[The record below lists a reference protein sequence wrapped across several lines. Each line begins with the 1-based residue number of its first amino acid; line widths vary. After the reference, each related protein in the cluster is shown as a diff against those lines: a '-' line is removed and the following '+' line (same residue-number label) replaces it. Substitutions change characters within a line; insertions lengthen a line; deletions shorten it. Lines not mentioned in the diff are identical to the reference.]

1 MSKKNGFLSKEVE
14 HVAETI
20 RDVGFCVVP
29 NLIPPK
35 RCDEFRRVLMPILK
49 EEKKQ
54 NLHHT
59 GHQRILHLL
68 VKNPIFTELLCHPF
82 VLAVWR
88 RYLCED
94 IICST
99 MTANALWP
107 RSTELYWHVDHP
119 YWTMTEPYPTYP
131 LTGQV
136 IWMIDDFT
144 LANGATAGIRGS
156 HRTPKLPRLAENWTD
171 EATILTGSRGSAIF
185 ADGAWFTAYP
195 FCCAGNLY
203 SQLLCSA
210 GEHAQAVGGDEES
223 VGASETI
230 ARRKSVRSNSGVSVL
245 IGGNPWLKSCRT
257 GRPYAPE
264 RPCERD

>member
-1 MSKKNGFLSKEVE
+1 MSKKNGIRSKEVE
-14 HVAETI
+14 QIAETI

-29 NLIPPK
+29 SLISPK
-35 RCDEFRRVLMPILK
+35 RCEEFRRVLMPILK
-49 EEKKQ
+49 AEKKQ

-68 VKNPIFTELLCHPF
+68 VKNQIFKELLCHPF

-144 LANGATAGIRGS
+144 NANGATAGIRGS
-156 HRTPKLPRLAENWTD
+156 HQRPKLPRLAENWTD
-171 EATILTGSRGSAIF
+171 EATILTGARGSAIF
-185 ADGAWFTAYP
+185 ADGAWWHTSRPNNSRRTRFAVLATYIRSYCVP
-195 FCCAGNLY
+195 QENMR
-203 SQLLCSA
+203 SQLEAMKNPSEQVKQLL
-210 GEHAQAVGGDEES
+210 GGKQYVPTVGF
-223 VGASETI
+223 
-230 ARRKSVRSNSGVSVL
+230 
-245 IGGNPWLKSCRT
+245 
-257 GRPYAPE
+257 PY
-264 RPCERD
+264 